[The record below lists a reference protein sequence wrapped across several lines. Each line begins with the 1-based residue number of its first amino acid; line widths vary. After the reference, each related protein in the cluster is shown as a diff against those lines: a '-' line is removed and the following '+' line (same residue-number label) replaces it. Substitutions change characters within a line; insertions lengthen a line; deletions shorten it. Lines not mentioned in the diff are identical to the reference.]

1 MNEPPTARNTV
12 AAMAA
17 ITAPVSGASEKVIQ
31 RRPTSAMVG
40 SAPAVESTNIATMVA
55 GTVVIVP
62 SPRPGGHSGGAG
74 GGPWPA
80 TDAPDPTRSEIPC
93 WGVA

>member
-1 MNEPPTARNTV
+1 
-12 AAMAA
+12 
-17 ITAPVSGASEKVIQ
+17 
-31 RRPTSAMVG
+31 MVG
-40 SAPAVESTNIATMVA
+40 SAPAAESTNIATMVE

-62 SPRPGGHSGGAG
+62 SLRPGGHSGGAG

-80 TDAPDPTRSEIPC
+80 TDAPEPTRSDLPC